1 MNYLLRI
8 RLCAH
13 THTHS
18 HEWISARRRLP
29 RRDIRYTALAAQ
41 TDKTRRLLV
50 FSCAALAAAA
60 DALVTLGF
68 GLFQGD
74 QSPPHAQIPAAH
86 AAAQQ
91 LTIFLAFCVRSSYK
105 RRGSLDYLLCKNAS
119 EVVAAAQSSEDKVA

>member
-1 MNYLLRI
+1 MNGFPRDVVCRAGTFDTLLLR
-8 RLCAH
+8 
-13 THTHS
+13 
-18 HEWISARRRLP
+18 RR
-29 RRDIRYTALAAQ
+29 Q
-41 TDKTRRLLV
+41 TRQDDFWF

>member
-1 MNYLLRI
+1 MNYLL

-50 FSCAALAAAA
+50 FFGAALAAA
-60 DALVTLGF
+60 DALFTLGF

-119 EVVAAAQSSEDKVA
+119 EVVAAAHVRG